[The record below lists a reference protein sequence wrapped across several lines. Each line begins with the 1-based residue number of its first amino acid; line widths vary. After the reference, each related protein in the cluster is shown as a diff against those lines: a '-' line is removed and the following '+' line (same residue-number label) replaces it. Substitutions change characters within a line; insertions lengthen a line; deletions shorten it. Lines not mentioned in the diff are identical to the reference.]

1 MGQHRTDETPAR
13 TALRG
18 SFVRAFNS
26 GGWGLL
32 TPREEPVVAL
42 AAQGLSNRDTAQE
55 LNLSEHPVKK
65 YLLRIL
71 DKLGISSRAELV
83 LCAVHHRDPRPAE
96 WPAGHPPARARSRRL
111 NKYWAAHALGVN
123 LKTSPTTCINLRTK
137 LRA

>member
-96 WPAGHPPARARSRRL
+96 WPAGIRRPAPVPDA
-111 NKYWAAHALGVN
+111 
-123 LKTSPTTCINLRTK
+123 
-137 LRA
+137 